1 MKRSEKRLSRTPQR
15 HTPRCR
21 DLPELFARAISR
33 CDLAR
38 SEHARTCGIYAQGN
52 WGMRVIRGLLSE
64 PHLRDGECPD
74 VLEELTPERFRDV
87 PRLCQQQAFIHRDR
101 NIE

>member
-1 MKRSEKRLSRTPQR
+1 
-15 HTPRCR
+15 
-21 DLPELFARAISR
+21 
-33 CDLAR
+33 
-38 SEHARTCGIYAQGN
+38 
-52 WGMRVIRGLLSE
+52 MRVIRGLLSE